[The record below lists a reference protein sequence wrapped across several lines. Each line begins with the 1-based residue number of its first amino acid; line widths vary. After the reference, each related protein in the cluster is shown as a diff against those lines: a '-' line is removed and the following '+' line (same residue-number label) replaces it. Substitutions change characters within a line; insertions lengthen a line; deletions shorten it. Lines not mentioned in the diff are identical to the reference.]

1 MTQHGFVLDL
11 DRCTGCGAC
20 VVACTNENSPTE
32 GIAWRAIAT
41 YNRQRFSDVPVFH
54 YSLAC
59 NHCLEPACMEGC
71 PAAAYTKDPATGAV
85 LIDQDRC
92 IGCRYCSWVCPYDA
106 PRFDAVGG
114 VMEKCTFC
122 QSRLADELEPVC
134 VVACPVDALAFETV
148 ESPPA
153 VVRDGFPET
162 GLEPALRIV
171 GTRRHSPPEMTSAP
185 RPGRMKEK
193 PRSLGW
199 EAFRDEWS
207 LWGFSSIMTFLVAWF
222 AAATASGG
230 RVSILAFAAAGAVAL
245 VVSALHLGRPTRA
258 WRGILNWRRSWI
270 SREAFLV
277 SLFLAAACAAAAPG
291 GERSVASWA
300 AVTIGF
306 AALFAMDMVYR
317 VPGTTV
323 PAVPHS
329 AMATLTAGYYLGL
342 LLGAPVLAV
351 PAAIAKLGLYLV
363 RRERLAGIGGLLAV
377 VRVVVGLVLPSAL
390 LVAAGWP
397 PWLLV
402 AAAAVGELIDRAEF
416 YAGLEFLTPEIQ
428 IHRDLPTFK
437 RFNV

>member
-1 MTQHGFVLDL
+1 MTQRGFVLDL

-20 VVACTNENSPTE
+20 IVACSNENAPTE

-41 YNRQRFSDVPVFH
+41 SNRQRHPDAPVFH
-54 YSLAC
+54 FSLAC

-71 PAAAYTKDPATGAV
+71 PAAAYTKDPVTGAV
-85 LIDQDRC
+85 LIDQDHC

-106 PRFDAVGG
+106 PRFNAVGG

-122 QSRLADELEPVC
+122 DHRLADGLEPAC

-148 ESPPA
+148 DSPPP

-162 GLEPALRIV
+162 GLGPAVRVV

-185 RPGRMKEK
+185 KPGRPIEER
-193 PRSLGW
+193 RSLGW

-222 AAATASGG
+222 AAATVSGAGAS
-230 RVSILAFAAAGAVAL
+230 VSVFAAAGAVAL
-245 VVSALHLGRPTRA
+245 VISALHLGRPARA
-258 WRGILNWRRSWI
+258 WRGLLNWRRSWI
-270 SREAFLV
+270 SREALLV
-277 SLFLAAACAAAAPG
+277 TLFLASAWVVAFVDIRSSAAALT
-291 GERSVASWA
+291 A
-300 AVTIGF
+300 AIIGF

-317 VPGTTV
+317 VPGTTT

-342 LLGAPVLAV
+342 LLGAPVVAV

-363 RRERLAGIGGLLAV
+363 RRERLEGIGGTLSLI
-377 VRVVVGLVLPSAL
+377 RVVCLVAPPAL
-390 LVAAGWP
+390 LVVGGWP
-397 PWLLV
+397 PRLL
-402 AAAAVGELIDRAEF
+402 AALAIAGELIDRAEF

-428 IHRDLPTFK
+428 IQRDLPTFK